1 MGDCPGGCRV
11 KDPVNFDAR
20 VSGCRLPI
28 LAVLAASVASAAFLP
43 SAQAQTAVLHGKLVT
58 IYVAG
63 GAGGGVDAYAR
74 TLAPYLGKYLPGAP
88 TVAVSNMPGGGGMQA
103 VQYLYNVAAK
113 DGTAVGTTNV
123 GPVSEPQLGS
133 IKVNY
138 DISKFRWVGSLAKG
152 NTVCA
157 FWHTSGVK
165 TIDDVRQREFT
176 IAATGATSAPTRSA
190 LLMNALIGTKFRPI
204 AGYTG
209 GTALLA
215 IERGEVDGTCTT
227 LNSLLTTRPQWIKE
241 NKLNILFHVAMK
253 AEAGFEKYPVAL
265 DMVKDPEGRRALE
278 FFLLPYEFNNPYMLP
293 PGVSDAML
301 AAYRKA
307 FDAAVADK
315 AYLAD
320 ASKRRQILQ
329 IENGARVSAYVAQ
342 MNEMPQAIIERTK
355 AMIDPKGKVDKK
367 KQ

>member
-1 MGDCPGGCRV
+1 MQGYSSTAAV
-11 KDPVNFDAR
+11 TALF
-20 VSGCRLPI
+20 I
-28 LAVLAASVASAAFLP
+28 LAGASGAA
-43 SAQAQTAVLHGKLVT
+43 AQGFDLKGKTVT

-74 TLAPYLGKYLPGAP
+74 TLAPYLGKHLPGQP
-88 TVAVSNMPGGGGMQA
+88 TVTVSNMPGGGGMQA

-113 DGTAVGTTNV
+113 DGTAIGTTNV

-133 IKVNY
+133 VKVNY
-138 DISKFRWVGSLAKG
+138 DIGKFRWVGSLAKG

-157 FWHTSGVK
+157 IWHASNVK
-165 TIDDVRQREFT
+165 TLDEARKRELT

-190 LLMNALIGTKFRPI
+190 LIMNALLGTKFKPI

-241 NKLNILFHVAMK
+241 KKLDILVHVAMQK
-253 AEAGFEKYPVAL
+253 EPGFEQYPLARDL
-265 DMVKDPEGRRALE
+265 ISDADGRRALD

-293 PGVSDAML
+293 PGVSDEIL
-301 AAYRKA
+301 AAYRSA
-307 FDAAVADK
+307 FDKSVADRD
-315 AYLAD
+315 YLAD
-320 ASKRRQILQ
+320 AGKRRQILN
-329 IENGARVSAYVAQ
+329 IENGARVTQFVEQ
-342 MNEMPQAIIERTK
+342 MTNMPPQIIERTK
-355 AMIDPKGKVDKK
+355 AMIDPSGKMGAVKK
-367 KQ
+367 